1 MSLLIL
7 AQNSWGQTSDSLPSS
22 LKTHCAKCHG
32 GGDDLEGEL
41 NLLAFKTRGDFLAAP
56 SILQRVIE
64 VLEDREMPPVDE
76 PQIPESDRLET
87 LLTLKTWFTESAQQ
101 LPFNSIPMRRMNRFQ
116 YNNAVVD
123 LLELDRDIFQLN
135 ERLLRRRSD
144 YFNP

>member
-22 LKTHCAKCHG
+22 IKTHCAKCHG

-41 NLLAFKTRGDFLAAP
+41 DLLAFKTRGDFLAAP
-56 SILQRVIE
+56 AILQRVIE

-101 LPFNSIPMRRMNRFQ
+101 LPFN
-116 YNNAVVD
+116 
-123 LLELDRDIFQLN
+123 
-135 ERLLRRRSD
+135 
-144 YFNP
+144 